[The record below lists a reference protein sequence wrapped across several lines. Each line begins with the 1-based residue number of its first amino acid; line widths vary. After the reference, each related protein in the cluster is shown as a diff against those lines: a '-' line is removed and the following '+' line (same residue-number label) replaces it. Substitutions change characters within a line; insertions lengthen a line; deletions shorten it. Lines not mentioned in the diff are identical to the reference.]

1 MKRLPLLVV
10 LLFIFFLAACASAA
24 QNSTPTATASP
35 AGPLDGKWQGS
46 GQANGKEYQISFI
59 VENSVVTDIQYSF
72 HNSPATSCLN
82 ISYAPIDKA
91 HRPSITD
98 NSFSANLG
106 PDMNMSAIFK
116 SNSSASGHLRA
127 TLTGYRRETLCNG

>member
-59 VENSVVTDIQYSF
+59 TENSIVTDIQYSF
-72 HNSPATSCLN
+72 HNTPNTSCLN
-82 ISYAPIDKA
+82 ISYAPIEKTD
-91 HRPSITD
+91 RPQIT
-98 NSFSANLG
+98 NNEFSADLG
-106 PDMNMSAIFK
+106 PDLNMSA
-116 SNSSASGHLRA
+116 
-127 TLTGYRRETLCNG
+127 